1 MAPEILAG
9 AAGLA
14 AAAAVG
20 CAGAA
25 AVVGLAAGGA
35 VGAAAGAVVALAGAA
50 GCVLVAPPHAALSKT
65 ALAPSALIRNSRRVF
80 ICSTYQQPPCGGRH
94 VVERIVY
101 QCDCWRERS
110 SAKINRMTRS

>member
-80 ICSTYQQPPCGGRH
+80 ICSTYQSPLA
-94 VVERIVY
+94 VADMSWNESYISAIVGVNEA
-101 QCDCWRERS
+101 RR
-110 SAKINRMTRS
+110 R